1 MESRTTTSSERLMPW
16 GVLAVLLGLV
26 LMVGWRPIS
35 EIVRIGWTDDN
46 SSYVLAVPLLAGV
59 LAWVRRQDIALAAGM
74 PRWRGVGLGLM
85 VLGLGMY
92 VGSYWMGFDS
102 FWYASPVVMGLGAVA
117 LAFGGGVLWAAL
129 PAAVLM
135 LFVVPMP
142 AVADHHISQPM
153 QKVASIT
160 TTELLNLFGVPVVR
174 DGNLLSI
181 NGESVNVAEACSG
194 MRSVFALSVLI
205 YTMVF
210 IRRYRW
216 FVRVLLVVA
225 APLIA
230 MVCNLFRVVPVT
242 LAYGHGD
249 KGLAD
254 ALHDWLGFV
263 AFGVA
268 IVMCLGIV
276 SVLQWA
282 RVRVVVARVVAPK
295 RAGVEPR
302 SVGGLGFGGGGWAAV
317 AVSVAMLVGM
327 GGVIYSPT
335 ESREA
340 AAYHERVRL
349 AVDGLP
355 MAFGPW
361 QGTYVPL
368 TAPAEEELK
377 PNAVYSVEFRDKAT
391 GKAFKASLIHCA
403 YARDMGMHS
412 PPVCYPNS
420 GWHLGGSEG
429 RSWSAERGDVSGTKY
444 VFRRMV
450 QGRMVQLH
458 VANFYVMPSG
468 GFSVENEAIRE
479 RAKLPWLDRFGV
491 AQVQLVFDMRFSEQ
505 ERERIVESFLEQ
517 SWDAFEVIQSGILS

>member
-1 MESRTTTSSERLMPW
+1 M
-16 GVLAVLLGLV
+16 LLGLV
-26 LMVGWRPIS
+26 VMVGWRPIS
-35 EIVRIGWTDDN
+35 EIVRIGWSDDN
-46 SSYVLAVPLLAGV
+46 SSYVLAVPLLATV
-59 LAWVRRQDIALAAGM
+59 LAWVRRKEIAAAAGT
-74 PRWRGVGLGLM
+74 PRWRGVGVGLM
-85 VLGLGMY
+85 VAGLAMY

-102 FWYASPVVMGLGAVA
+102 FWYASPVLMGLGAVA

-129 PAAVLM
+129 PAAVMM

-160 TTELLNLFGVPVVR
+160 TTELLTLFGVPIER

-216 FVRVLLVVA
+216 FVRVLLVVS

-249 KGLAD
+249 KTLAD

-268 IVMCLGIV
+268 IVMCLGVV

-282 RVRVVVARVVAPK
+282 RVRVVVPRAVVTPTRQAAVDS
-295 RAGVEPR
+295 RLNR
-302 SVGGLGFGGGGWAAV
+302 SFGMGGWAAV
-317 AVSVAMLVGM
+317 GVSVAMLVGM

-340 AAYHERVRL
+340 EVYHERVRV

-355 MAFGPW
+355 MAFGRW

-377 PNAVYSVEFRDKAT
+377 PNAVYSVEFRDKVT
-391 GKAFKASLIHCA
+391 GKAFKASLIHCT

-420 GWHLGGSEG
+420 GWHMGGAEG
-429 RSWSAERGDVSGTKY
+429 RSWTAAERGSVSGTKY
-444 VFRRMV
+444 VFRRMI
-450 QGRMVQLH
+450 QGRMIQLH
-458 VANFYVMPSG
+458 VANFYVMPGG

-491 AQVQLVFDMRFSEQ
+491 AQVQLVFDMHFTEA

-517 SWDAFEVIQSGILS
+517 SWEAFEVIQSGMVL